1 MREDGPARE
10 RTGRRER
17 VWRRRAAESVTTIV
31 DLIEAGE
38 IDMVINIPRGRGARS
53 DGYEIRRAA
62 IRHGIPAITT
72 MAAAQAVAEAVAA
85 AREGEVTVTAL
96 QDIHPD
102 LVAESGSAGRSRAVS
117 PPGAGR

>member
-1 MREDGPARE
+1 M
-10 RTGRRER
+10 
-17 VWRRRAAESVTTIV
+17 
-31 DLIEAGE
+31 
-38 IDMVINIPRGRGARS
+38 INTPRGRGARA

-85 AREGEVTVTAL
+85 AREGDVAVTAL

-102 LVAESGSAGRSRAVS
+102 LVAESGTAGRGRVRRAR
-117 PPGAGR
+117 PLGAGARGRGAGVTVGESGR